1 MPIIA
6 EDSDMNKVRYF
17 CVVLCASWLIVYTP
31 LIQADSFILA
41 NRANTTLVSPPLSYG
56 QKITDKGLNALAN
69 LTTASLEI
77 PKSVIN
83 TMNQSNFFYGWV
95 GGFVKG
101 IVNMLGRTGCG
112 VTDLVTLPIPTQPII
127 SPLYVWDDF
136 DKETTYGA
144 VMRLDKDAK

>member
-1 MPIIA
+1 
-6 EDSDMNKVRYF
+6 MNKVRYF

-31 LIQADSFILA
+31 LIQADSSILA
-41 NRANTTLVSPPLSYG
+41 NRANTTLVLPPLSYSE
-56 QKITDKGLNALAN
+56 KIADKGLNALAN

-77 PKSVIN
+77 PKSVIK
-83 TMNQSNFFYGWV
+83 TMNQSNFFYGWL
-95 GGFVKG
+95 GGFIKG

-112 VTDLVTLPIPTQPII
+112 VSDLVTLPIPTQSII
-127 SPLYVWDDF
+127 SPLYIWDDF